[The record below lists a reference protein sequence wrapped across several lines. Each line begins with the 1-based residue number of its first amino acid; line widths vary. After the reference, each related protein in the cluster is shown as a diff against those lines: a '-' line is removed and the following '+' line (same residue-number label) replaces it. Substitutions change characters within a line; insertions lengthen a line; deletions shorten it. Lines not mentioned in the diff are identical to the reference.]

1 MTPLLARSGS
11 DLVARAGR
19 FSVLVQ
25 PRTWLVNLLL
35 LGVVAALFV
44 AAVTI
49 GTTWLPLGDV
59 VRGIVGAGDSAT
71 NLIVQRFRMPRAVVG
86 VLVGAALAAAGA
98 LVQTVTRNP
107 IATPD
112 VIGVT
117 AGASFGAVATLL
129 AFGGATFGY
138 GGAAAGLSAVGLP
151 VGAIAGAFL
160 AAVLVL
166 GLATNRKHGGE
177 RFSTRRVVLAGIV
190 LHSAFIGLVHWGL
203 ASGDVDE
210 ASKAQV
216 WLVGTLHGRGWEHVA
231 GVTLALAV
239 LTPVVVLLGRRL
251 LGLQLGE
258 TSATTLGVPVVRTQ
272 LLVFA
277 VAFALTGTAV
287 AAAGPVNFVALI
299 APQIARRIARRAAA
313 PLISS
318 ALTGAALLL
327 AADLAARLL
336 VPGHELPAGSVTAL
350 VGAPY
355 LLWLV
360 VRSEGHR

>member
-1 MTPLLARSGS
+1 MTITRSGP
-11 DLVARAGR
+11 DLVVRTGP

-25 PRTWLVNLLL
+25 PRTWLVNAILLAVAMGL
-35 LGVVAALFV
+35 FVLVVAV
-44 AAVTI
+44 
-49 GTTWLPLGDV
+49 GTTWMPVGDV
-59 VRGIVGAGDSAT
+59 VRGIIGLGDPAT
-71 NLIVQRFRMPRAVVG
+71 NLIVQRFRLPRAVIG
-86 VLVGAALAAAGA
+86 VLVGAALAVAGA

-117 AGASFGAVATLL
+117 AGASFGAVVTLL
-129 AFGGATFGY
+129 ALGGTTFGY
-138 GGAAAGLSAVGLP
+138 GGVAAGLSAVGLP
-151 VGAIAGAFL
+151 VGAIVGAFV
-160 AAVLVL
+160 AAALVL
-166 GLATNRKHGGE
+166 GLAANRRHVGE

-190 LHSAFIGLVHWGL
+190 LHAAFIGLVHWGL
-203 ASGDVDE
+203 ASGDVDQ

-231 GVTLALAV
+231 GVAAAIAV
-239 LTPVVVLLGRRL
+239 FTPAILLLGRRL

-258 TSATTLGVPVVRTQ
+258 ASATTLGITVTRTQ
-272 LLVFA
+272 LMVFGL
-277 VAFALTGTAV
+277 AFALTGTAV
-287 AAAGPVNFVALI
+287 AAAGPINFVALI
-299 APQIARRIARRAAA
+299 APQIARRVSRRPYA
-313 PLISS
+313 PLLAS

-327 AADLAARLL
+327 AADLIARLL

-360 VRSEGHR
+360 VRSEGRR